1 MNRRDPKRTRWQPI
15 TMIATVAALTAAAC
29 TGGAT
34 PSPSAGGASPSADG
48 ASPGGSASSP
58 DASAAEQIGPP
69 EATSISLGVRT
80 GNIGSVAPLFIA
92 RDRGYYEE
100 EGLNV
105 EIIVTDQVQE
115 GMVGGSLH
123 LGIFDP
129 DATVES
135 IHEGVPLTM
144 VAGNRQREPLI
155 IAAAAGIESAEDL
168 AGKDVAL
175 GLGPGDPA
183 TNFRLEALKEAGWD
197 LEAVEGI
204 QYVSPPGGS
213 DARAE
218 LLYAGQV
225 ALTYVFPRH
234 KQPAEEAGGTLIVDD
249 YLDPFLND
257 VFITTEDWAAANPN
271 SLARFIKATI
281 RGKQVFLDLSQKDA
295 VLELME
301 GAGFEVGEN
310 ERAFYE
316 FDPPQHDPDMAIP
329 QEGYERLLE
338 ASGVEDPGFETVTM
352 LDSLHLAQRSL
363 GIPER

>member
-1 MNRRDPKRTRWQPI
+1 MNHRDPTRTPWQVV
-15 TMIATVAALTAAAC
+15 AVLAVVAALIVGACNAAAS
-29 TGGAT
+29 
-34 PSPSAGGASPSADG
+34 PSVPASSSAPSAGS
-48 ASPGGSASSP
+48 SAS
-58 DASAAEQIGPP
+58 ASAAASDVIGEP
-69 EATSISLGVRT
+69 ETTAVTLGVRT

-92 RDRGYYEE
+92 RDRGYYDE
-100 EGLNV
+100 EGIDV

-115 GMVGGSLH
+115 GIVGGSLNI
-123 LGIFDP
+123 GIFDP

-135 IHEGVPLTM
+135 IHEGVPLIM

-155 IAAAAGIESAEDL
+155 LAAADGIESVADL

-183 TNFRLEALKEAGWD
+183 TNFRLDALKEAGWD
-197 LEAVEGI
+197 LSTIDNI

-218 LLYAGQV
+218 LLYAGQI

-234 KQPAEEAGGTLIVDD
+234 KQPTTEAGGTLIVDD

-257 VFITTEDWAAANPN
+257 VFISTEEWTSANQN
-271 SLARFIKATI
+271 TLARFIKATI
-281 RGKQVFLDLSQKDA
+281 RGKQDFLDLSQKDA

-329 QEGYERLLE
+329 VEGYERLLE
-338 ASGVEDPGFETVTM
+338 ASGVEDPGFEETTD
-352 LDSLHLAQRSL
+352 LTALHLAQRAL
-363 GIPER
+363 GLPER

>member
-1 MNRRDPKRTRWQPI
+1 MRIRSRAAAA
-15 TMIATVAALTAAAC
+15 MAIAGALVVGAC
-29 TGGAT
+29 TGTPA
-34 PSPSAGGASPSADG
+34 PSPSASAPASPAGSGAIGAPESA
-48 ASPGGSASSP
+48 
-58 DASAAEQIGPP
+58 QL
-69 EATSISLGVRT
+69 SLGIRT
-80 GNIGSVAPLFIA
+80 GNIGSVAPMYIA

-100 EGLNV
+100 EGLTV

-115 GMVGGSLH
+115 GIVGGSLH
-123 LGIFDP
+123 LGVFDP

-135 IHEGVPLTM
+135 INEGVPLVM

-155 IAAAAGIESAEDL
+155 IASAAGIESAEDL

-183 TNFRLEALKEAGWD
+183 TNFRLDALKEAGWD

-225 ALTYVFPRH
+225 AMTYIFPRH
-234 KQPAEEAGGTLIVDD
+234 KQPAEETGGTLIVDD

-257 VFITTEDWAAANPN
+257 VFISTRDWVAANPN
-271 SLARFIKATI
+271 TLARFIKATI
-281 RGKQVFLDLSQKDA
+281 RGKEVFLDLSQKDA

-301 GAGFEVGEN
+301 GAGFEVGEP

-329 QEGYERLLE
+329 QEGYERLMA
-338 ASGVEDPGFETVTM
+338 ASGVDDPGFAEVTD
-352 LDSLHLAQRSL
+352 LEALHAAQRAL
-363 GIPER
+363 GMPER